1 MAGAGSTAEQPA
13 GPQSSRGRGDEATS
27 WCRVH
32 LKQPVSTD
40 GKEQPTVS
48 LCAQTEV
55 KGQKTL
61 QLGAD
66 SRSSTA
72 VRSPPTSGRMTLK
85 SLGGESVTGLGFR
98 INKHPSLFEG
108 MTSLVR
114 QRVCQQNT
122 GQTCLP
128 SGQLEKA
135 KKRLLLR
142 MRRRFTAAQK
152 GSVSHREHLCHISL
166 RVGPGRASDLTRPC
180 LY

>member
-1 MAGAGSTAEQPA
+1 MTGAGSTAEQPA
-13 GPQSSRGRGDEATS
+13 GPQSSRGRGDDATS

-40 GKEQPTVS
+40 GKEQPTVV

-55 KGQKTL
+55 KGKKRL

-72 VRSPPTSGRMTLK
+72 VRYGHAVGAPPTSGRMTLK
-85 SLGGESVTGLGFR
+85 SLRNESVTSLGFN

-108 MTSLVR
+108 MTSPVR

-128 SGQLEKA
+128 PGQLEKG
-135 KKRLLLR
+135 KKGYCCEYVDVL
-142 MRRRFTAAQK
+142 Q
-152 GSVSHREHLCHISL
+152 
-166 RVGPGRASDLTRPC
+166 
-180 LY
+180 